1 MTFQLCI
8 ALDGINH
15 PQRDATFE
23 NTIRMNTQNETKT
36 IRDFINA
43 FGEALS
49 MSDHKQI
56 STFYAA
62 DGLFFPNNF
71 PTISRDQLNK
81 AKGAFLK
88 NRKFKVN
95 FNVSEVVLKENL
107 AFVQAIA
114 KATTTQLGDDVSIT
128 VVSRDLF
135 VLSKADN
142 EWKIFRYMFNDLSAE

>member
-1 MTFQLCI
+1 
-8 ALDGINH
+8 
-15 PQRDATFE
+15 
-23 NTIRMNTQNETKT
+23 MNTQNETKT
-36 IRDFINA
+36 ISDFINA

-49 MSDHKQI
+49 MSDRKQI

-62 DGLFFPNNF
+62 DGLFLPNNF
-71 PTISRDQLNK
+71 PTINRDQLNK
-81 AKGAFLK
+81 AKGSFLK

-95 FNVSEVVLKENL
+95 FNVSEVVLKENF

-114 KATTTQLGDDVSIT
+114 KATTTQLADDVSIT